1 MTITQKLGR
10 VEKKL
15 IYCTL
20 NLYGQFYYIKV
31 DCDQLKIHAI
41 SHKTATKTCK
51 AKSYHQCVNKI
62 KLNHRNFSINTND
75 SRKEHAKK

>member
-10 VEKKL
+10 VEQKL

-51 AKSYHQCVNKI
+51 ANV
-62 KLNHRNFSINTND
+62 
-75 SRKEHAKK
+75 